1 MTTIAIA
8 LSNAKQIIDPIDA
21 RVLLQHV
28 LNVDRAYLIAHSTS
42 TLAPDK
48 IERYTQLVARRQQG
62 EPVAYLVGQREF
74 YGLTFKVT
82 PAVLIPRPETEL
94 IVEQA
99 LARLSEH
106 VPSQVLDLG
115 TGSGAI
121 AIAIANHRPL
131 AKIVAVDHSPNALA
145 IARENAATLLCDRR
159 SAIDFRISDWFSA
172 VANEH
177 FDIIVSNPPYVA
189 DNDPHLNQGD
199 VRFEPKIAL
208 AGGPH
213 GLDFLAH
220 IARNAAPRLAPGG
233 WLLMEHGYDQGD
245 ACASL
250 MRECDYREVRCFAD
264 LAGIPR
270 VTAGKQ
276 I

>member
-94 IVEQA
+94 LVEQA
-99 LARLSEH
+99 LVRISEH

-121 AIAIANHRPL
+121 AIAIAQHRPL
-131 AKIVAVDHSPNALA
+131 AKIVAVDRSPDALA
-145 IARENAATLLCDRR
+145 IAHENAAFLLGDRAN
-159 SAIDFRISDWFSA
+159 AIDFRVSDWFSA

-189 DNDPHLNQGD
+189 DNDPHLDKGD

-245 ACASL
+245 ACLKL
-250 MRECDYREVRCFAD
+250 MRECGCQGVRCLMD

-270 VTAGKQ
+270 VSIGQ
-276 I
+276 R